1 MLIFILIL
9 LKSLAFS
16 RTGNTMKGE
25 RMQKRTLE
33 ELNLLDD
40 FMMGAMVSHPVIG
53 PKFSREI
60 LSVILNRKIGKIE
73 VIPQKVFFG
82 ANTDKHGIRLDVYIE
97 EDAETGTIYDI
108 EPDQND
114 RKDLKENLPKRVRFY
129 HAKIDSHSLKAGM
142 DYSKLKKVIVIMI
155 TPYDPFGRNRMVYT
169 LRKLC
174 VEEPDM
180 PYDDGAMTIYLYTNG
195 KRGDPPEELQK
206 LLHYMEKSKEEN
218 ADTALLKEIHQ
229 MTQEVKHDEEVSL
242 EYMKIFEREKMIR
255 EDGIAECQSKLI
267 QIIRKKAN
275 KKMSVSE
282 ISELLECEELYVHKI
297 VQLIQQNPEDSDIE
311 IAEKYFN
318 GI

>member
-1 MLIFILIL
+1 
-9 LKSLAFS
+9 
-16 RTGNTMKGE
+16 
-25 RMQKRTLE
+25 MQKRTLE

-53 PKFSREI
+53 PKFSHEI
-60 LSVILNRKIGKIE
+60 LSIILNRKIGKIE

-114 RKDLKENLPKRVRFY
+114 RKNLKENLPKRVRFY

-155 TPYDPFGRNRMVYT
+155 TPYDPFRRNRMVYT
-169 LRKLC
+169 LKKLC

-195 KRGDPPEELQK
+195 KRGNPPEELQK

-218 ADTALLKEIHQ
+218 ADTALLKETHQ
-229 MTQEVKHDEEVSL
+229 MTQEVKHDKEVSL

-255 EDGIAECQSKLI
+255 EDGIAEGSESKLI
-267 QIIRKKAN
+267 QIIRKKSDKN
-275 KKMSVSE
+275 VPVPE
-282 ISELLECEELYVHKI
+282 IADWLDCDESYITKIIELI
-297 VQLIQQNPEDSDIE
+297 RQNPEDSDIE